1 MLVPLNSE
9 TIKFYFIDCWRQP
22 KYRWTNTKKG
32 RQAERQANKQ
42 MDKQYVDR
50 QTYGQTDR

>member
-1 MLVPLNSE
+1 MLVPLNSK